1 VIVDAHHHLWRL
13 GARRYAFLEEDG
25 MEPIRR
31 DFGVAQLTAAAAG
44 HDVAA
49 TVVIQAAPELTETEH
64 LLDIAG
70 SVELIGG
77 VVGWVALDGAEAAG
91 QLERLQAHRC
101 GEWLRG
107 VRAMAQDQPDPSWLA
122 SPAVLR
128 GVRAVGAA
136 GLLCELLIRPPQ
148 ADAALALVRA
158 LPEVPFVLD
167 HAGKP
172 PIAGGGDRSAWEA
185 SIAAFAREENVVCKV
200 SGLITEARWDA
211 WTAQE
216 IAPWIET
223 AAECFGEDRLMF
235 GSDWPVCLLA
245 GTYGEVV
252 EVARRGLRG
261 LDAGRIFAANARRA
275 YRL

>member
-13 GARRYAFLEEDG
+13 GARRYAFLEEAG

-31 DFGVAQLTAAAAG
+31 DFGVAQLTDAVAG
-44 HDVAA
+44 HEVAA
-49 TVVIQAAPELTETEH
+49 TVVVQAAPELTETEH

-77 VVGWVALDGAEAAG
+77 VVGWVQLDGADVAE
-91 QLERLQAHRC
+91 QLERLRSHRC
-101 GEWLRG
+101 GGWLRG
-107 VRAMAQDQPDPSWLA
+107 VRAMAQDHPDPSWLA
-122 SPAVLR
+122 CAAVVR

-136 GLLCELLIRPPQ
+136 GLVCELLIRAPQ
-148 ADAALALVRA
+148 AAAALALVRA

-172 PIAGGGDRSAWEA
+172 PIAHDGDRSAWQA
-185 SIAAFAREENVVCKV
+185 SIAALAREGNMVCKV
-200 SGLITEARWDA
+200 SGLITEAHWDG
-211 WTAQE
+211 WTVDE
-216 IAPWIET
+216 IVPWIEA
-223 AAECFGEDRLMF
+223 AAEGFGEDRLMF

-245 GTYGEVV
+245 GSYGEVV

-261 LDAGRIFAANARRA
+261 LDAGRVFAANARRV